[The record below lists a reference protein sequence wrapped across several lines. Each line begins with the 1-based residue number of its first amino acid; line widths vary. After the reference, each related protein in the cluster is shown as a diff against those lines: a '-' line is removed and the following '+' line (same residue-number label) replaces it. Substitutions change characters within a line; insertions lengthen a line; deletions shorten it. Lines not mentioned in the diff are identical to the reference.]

1 VVTAY
6 EREPAAVGV
15 GFYRV
20 SVGSCSLGRFYDSP
34 MFVGHRLKNDI
45 RAVFQKTIARLPV
58 VCLDRVRL
66 NVCDP
71 SWIDASRYPVLIDQL
86 LPPHS
91 IKPRDPMRVLV
102 FHRDFVEEPETRRS
116 GEPLL
121 SLHIDEHAHGAAL
134 FSCAHGGGEFMRLLD
149 VLRMLMT
156 RSPSFTE
163 PPPES
168 SLSSTVLTRSLYCSK
183 ASLISALIGASILPY
198 HTITRT
204 LL

>member
-6 EREPAAVGV
+6 ERKPAAVGV

-34 MFVGHRLKNDI
+34 MFVGHRLNDDI

-149 VLRMLMT
+149 VLKNADDALAFLYRAAPRVELELD
-156 RSPSFTE
+156 RVDA
-163 PPPES
+163 
-168 SLSSTVLTRSLYCSK
+168 VL
-183 ASLISALIGASILPY
+183 IL
-198 HTITRT
+198 
-204 LL
+204 LEGFVDLVFFF